1 MNTQSRTQLARI
13 LRQMNQGL
21 LSSHDAYHAVCALC
35 LARDLFINDYYLADS
50 GHVFRRR

>member
-1 MNTQSRTQLARI
+1 MSTQNRTQLARI

-35 LARDLFINDYYLADS
+35 FARTIA
-50 GHVFRRR
+50 